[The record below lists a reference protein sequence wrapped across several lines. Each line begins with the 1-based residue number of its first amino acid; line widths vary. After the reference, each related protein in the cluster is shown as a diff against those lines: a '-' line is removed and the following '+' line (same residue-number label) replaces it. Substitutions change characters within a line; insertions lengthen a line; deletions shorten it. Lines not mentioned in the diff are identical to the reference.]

1 MMKTNIN
8 LLDLDNDILNIIGE
22 KVKKDNLKRV
32 LVKGEQILNGKHIR
46 FNEFEYCIPHIIF
59 DKNKDY
65 IKEKN
70 TISKDSIKL
79 YIVDYV
85 DMEIIKIKNNAKTDK
100 IRLDKDNI
108 RMCIWVCF
116 KRCNFILDD
125 YKLIIDSDDE
135 DNFFEEYLKLKKL
148 NLKHK
153 YSFEY

>member
-22 KVKKDNLKRV
+22 KVKKDNLNRELK
-32 LVKGEQILNGKHIR
+32 KSEQILNGKHIR
-46 FNEFEYCIPHIIF
+46 FNEFEYRIPYSSLII
-59 DKNKDY
+59 KD
-65 IKEKN
+65 KN

-79 YIVDYV
+79 YIFDYV

-125 YKLIIDSDDE
+125 YKLIIDIDDE
-135 DNFFEEYLKLKKL
+135 DNFFEEYLTLKKL
-148 NLKHK
+148 NLKTK
-153 YSFEY
+153 YSFKY

>member
-22 KVKKDNLKRV
+22 KVKKDNLNRE
-32 LVKGEQILNGKHIR
+32 LVKEEQILNGKHIR
-46 FNEFEYCIPHIIF
+46 FNEFEYRIPYSII
-59 DKNKDY
+59 KN
-65 IKEKN
+65 KN

-79 YIVDYV
+79 YIYDYV
-85 DMEIIKIKNNAKTDK
+85 DMEMIKIKNNAKTDK

-125 YKLIIDSDDE
+125 YKIILDMDDE
-135 DNFFEEYLKLKKL
+135 IDFFEEYLTLKKL

-153 YSFEY
+153 YSFKY